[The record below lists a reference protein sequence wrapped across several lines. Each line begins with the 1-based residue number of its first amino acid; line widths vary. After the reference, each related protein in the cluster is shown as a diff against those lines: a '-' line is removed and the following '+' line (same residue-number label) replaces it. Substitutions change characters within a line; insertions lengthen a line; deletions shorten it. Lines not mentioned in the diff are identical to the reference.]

1 MMKRKMLGEDEGYAL
16 LGEYGIQVPEFQLAH
31 SAEEAARSAGE
42 IGYPVVMKIRSPDV
56 VHKTESGGIVTGIEG
71 PDDVKSAFDTILRN
85 VRTRLPDAR
94 IDGIMVEAQMPPG
107 LEVLIGGKTDPSF
120 GKVITFGIGGT
131 LVELIRDVSIRVL
144 PLQKGDAQRLIR
156 GTTVQRLIQGY
167 REEPPKDVAAVTAAL
182 EGLSR
187 LFLDHPE
194 ISEFDVN
201 PLIVYKQGVCAVDAR
216 FITDGAGEPESDHR
230 IPDGIDP
237 GILAPKSIAVVGASS
252 DPKKV
257 GYAIFRNLLQF
268 TGRLYPVNPN
278 RAEILGRQVYPTL
291 TDIPDDVD
299 CAVIAVPSPVVP
311 GILEEAGRKGVKLA
325 VIVSSGFKEVGTGGQ
340 ALEASILEIARASG
354 IRIMGPN
361 CLGFMIPHLGINAT
375 FDAITPKNGHIAFIS
390 QSGAVIATVV
400 DWSLP
405 EDIGFSAVISIGN
418 QADLGFEHFLSVVE
432 QDPETRAI
440 ILYVEEIRDGKRF
453 MDVVDRVAASKP
465 VVVLKSGASVKGKQ
479 AVASHTGSLA
489 GSYEVYT
496 AALTQ
501 AGAIPVHTIRDAF
514 NLAELLASEGY
525 PHGNRAVIITSAGGF
540 AVLGSDYAE
549 WFGVDLIELP
559 GAMLDELES
568 FLPATW
574 SHANP
579 MDIVGDAGADRF
591 ARVFD
596 VMIRN
601 QDEWD
606 IAFIIA
612 VPSAVSDPVQ
622 IAHEIVR
629 FSLNTQKM
637 IVGCIIGG
645 DSVRSAVRILRKHS
659 IPNFSDLE
667 DAFKAAGIILTRQR
681 RYRDQ

>member
-1 MMKRKMLGEDEGYAL
+1 MKRKMLTEDEGYAL
-16 LGEYGIQVPEFQLAH
+16 LEEYSIQVPKFRLTQNAD
-31 SAEEAARSAGE
+31 EAARAAGE
-42 IGYPVVMKIRSPDV
+42 IGYPVVMKIRSSDV
-56 VHKTESGGIVTGIEG
+56 IHKTESGGIVTGIEN
-71 PDDVKSAFDTILRN
+71 PDDVKSAFGTILKN
-85 VRTRLPDAR
+85 VRTRFPGAE
-94 IDGIMVEAQMPPG
+94 IDGILVETQMPPG

-144 PLQKGDAQRLIR
+144 PLQKGDAERLIR
-156 GTTVQRLIQGY
+156 GTLAERLIQGY
-167 REEPPKDVAAVTAAL
+167 RGEPKKDMAAL
-182 EGLSR
+182 SAAIEGLSR

-201 PLIVYKQGVCAVDAR
+201 PLIVYKQGICAVDAR
-216 FITDGAGEPESDHR
+216 FITEGTGEPESDER
-230 IPDGIDP
+230 RTAWIEP

-278 RAEILGRQVYPTL
+278 RAEILCRQVYPTL
-291 TDIPDDVD
+291 TDIPDDID
-299 CAVIAVPSPVVP
+299 CVVIAVPSPAVS

-325 VIVSSGFKEVGTGGQ
+325 VIVSSGFGEAGTKGQ
-340 ALEASILEIARASG
+340 ELEASILEIARRLG
-354 IRIMGPN
+354 IRILGPN

-375 FDAITPKNGHIAFIS
+375 FNPITPKNGHIAFIS

-418 QADLGFEHFLSVVE
+418 QADLGFEHFLRVVE

-440 ILYVEEIRDGKRF
+440 ILYVEEIRDGKSF
-453 MDVVDRVAASKP
+453 MDVVNQISASKP
-465 VVVLKSGASVKGKQ
+465 VVVIKSGASVKGRQ
-479 AVASHTGSLA
+479 AAASHTGSLA

-501 AGAIPVHTIRDAF
+501 AGAIPVNSIRDAF
-514 NLAELLASEGY
+514 NLAELLVSEGY

-540 AVLGSDYAE
+540 AVLASDYAE
-549 WFGVDLIELP
+549 RFGVDLIELP
-559 GAMLDELES
+559 DTMLDELNS

-579 MDIVGDAGADRF
+579 MDIIGDAGVDRF
-591 ARVFD
+591 AHVFD
-596 VMIRN
+596 VMIKN

-612 VPSAVSDPVQ
+612 IPSAVSDPVQ

-629 FSLNTQKM
+629 FSRNTEKM
-637 IVGCIIGG
+637 IVGGIIGG
-645 DSVRSAVRILRKHS
+645 DSIGSAVHILRKHS

-667 DAFKAAGIILTRQR
+667 DAFKTTGIILTRQK
-681 RYRDQ
+681 RYLDQ